1 MRKSAVRGDEWFTHA
16 ARRSAAQVGQTQRP
30 DTCDRWQRDFR
41 GQESELRQLRRWLT
55 ALLPGRPARDDL
67 ISVAVELGTNAI
79 QHTSSGQGGWFTVE
93 VTWRGAVARIDVTD
107 EGAPCGPQVT
117 DDPMSDC
124 GRGLIIV
131 RALSESCGV
140 RGGPRGR
147 TVWAELAWAPEP
159 ATRPRPPRRP
169 RPSRTVTQART
180 ATTSPARPAAPGP
193 APPDRATFAWVSY
206 VTAVSRPIASGR
218 WAHPE
223 SLPKSYV
230 AAATR
235 PVSAFRP

>member
-1 MRKSAVRGDEWFTHA
+1 MVHARGSAQRSAVA
-16 ARRSAAQVGQTQRP
+16 GQTQRP

-55 ALLPGRPARDDL
+55 ALLPGCPARDDL

-107 EGAPCGPQVT
+107 DGAPCGPQIT

-140 RGGPRGR
+140 RGGPSGR
-147 TVWAELAWAPEP
+147 TVWAELAWAPQPVPEP
-159 ATRPRPPRRP
+159 ATPPAALPNGHPSQNGHPSLDGHLSLDGHPRPNGHSSQRLHVRVAGPGAALVLVFL
-169 RPSRTVTQART
+169 TFL
-180 ATTSPARPAAPGP
+180 PALSLGP
-193 APPDRATFAWVSY
+193 FAEGL
-206 VTAVSRPIASGR
+206 R
-218 WAHPE
+218 
-223 SLPKSYV
+223 
-230 AAATR
+230 
-235 PVSAFRP
+235 